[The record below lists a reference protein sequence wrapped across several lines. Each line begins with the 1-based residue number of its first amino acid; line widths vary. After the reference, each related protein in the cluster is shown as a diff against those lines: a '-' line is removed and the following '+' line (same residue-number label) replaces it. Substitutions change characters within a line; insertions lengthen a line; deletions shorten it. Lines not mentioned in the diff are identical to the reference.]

1 MTALS
6 RLPYRLPLQP
16 GDAAPA
22 RSTDFLPD
30 ARRYAMHRLRPG
42 ELCDKQ
48 RLPSVWDDSG
58 YLEGGGLASLQGD
71 VAALFRR
78 SARLNEALRCVHA
91 IAAAN
96 EVIE

>member
-42 ELCDKQ
+42 ELCHKQ
-48 RLPSVWDDSG
+48 RLPS
-58 YLEGGGLASLQGD
+58 GLKVPQSVL
-71 VAALFRR
+71 V
-78 SARLNEALRCVHA
+78 SAD
-91 IAAAN
+91 